1 MERIFSQDPS
11 HPTIFLDYAHK
22 PHALA
27 QVLQTLSAFEYNQL
41 IVVFGCGGD
50 RDREKRPLMAQIAEQ
65 YADKIIVT
73 TDNPRGED
81 PRAIIEE
88 IIQGFTNLSRIEI
101 ELKRKSAIQ
110 KGISLG
116 GKGDIVLIAG
126 RGNESMQIFSNYE
139 EPLQDREVIH
149 EFLSQNL

>member
-1 MERIFSQDPS
+1 M
-11 HPTIFLDYAHK
+11 
-22 PHALA
+22 
-27 QVLQTLSAFEYNQL
+27 